1 MEKYSKIIWDSGF
14 GYELGLYISPK
25 TYREDLSFVYLLTG
39 VVIGFVSHSNN
50 EVKEYSTELHEK
62 LKTKYNRHK
71 EFPSDTELNSVI
83 TDLMKREKLFEKG
96 LLSEESEEPNLSELN
111 KNEYKVIVS
120 GYDKDKGAIEFD
132 EITIKSGL
140 KIKYAP
146 LGLGTF
152 MNQFE
157 VGQEAKLIMVGG
169 VLPRISKFNYKIKP
183 IIVGSGIEITL
194 NDIQDILNEKNIQT
208 TVVNNGYQRTSKI
221 TDSIDKNKLTLC
233 YDKNINGCYNKIEL
247 IFTIGEPNKNEL
259 KIVYHQ
265 SNIIK
270 KIKYDGYCNN
280 VKYLQDL
287 IENIKIN

>member
-14 GYELGLYISPK
+14 GYELGLYIGTS
-25 TYREDLSFVYLLTG
+25 TYRKYHECIYLLTG
-39 VVIGFVSHSNN
+39 VVYGLIHHQTN

-71 EFPSDTELNSVI
+71 EFPIEIELNSI
-83 TDLMKREKLFEKG
+83 INKLMKRKNLINEQSLP
-96 LLSEESEEPNLSELN
+96 EEPNLSELN
-111 KNEYKVIVS
+111 EHEYKVIVS
-120 GYDKDKGAIEFD
+120 GYGKDKGAIEFD

-146 LGLGTF
+146 LGLDNF

-157 VGQEAKLIMVGG
+157 VGQEAKLTMVGG
-169 VLPRISKFNYKIKP
+169 VLPRISKFNYKINP
-183 IIVGSGIEITL
+183 IIVGSGRPTIA
-194 NDIQDILNEKNIQT
+194 NDIQDILNEKNIQS

-247 IFTIGEPNKNEL
+247 IFTIGEPNKTEL